1 MTRLFKTLS
10 STLSQFFYPSFCL
23 HCNRQTY
30 GKDKWICKAC
40 FDQIEWI
47 DTTLACQTCGRPK
60 RDRVSLQCKECRKRP
75 SYLMPF
81 CSCFFPEGPAYSL
94 HEQLRV
100 YESED
105 VAKIFAS
112 LLIVKWKELSW
123 PYPEAVVP
131 IPDSRLEMLSLKRQ
145 PNYLV
150 AKALS
155 KILAVPF
162 RPVLTTREKGIAY
175 GFRAKNFFQ
184 GNLTD
189 KKVLLVSDMVRDSDT
204 MRFARDAMLSLF
216 PKTIYTLALFDR
228 RM

>member
-1 MTRLFKTLS
+1 M
-10 STLSQFFYPSFCL
+10 
-23 HCNRQTY
+23 
-30 GKDKWICKAC
+30 
-40 FDQIEWI
+40 
-47 DTTLACQTCGRPK
+47 
-60 RDRVSLQCKECRKRP
+60 
-75 SYLMPF
+75 
-81 CSCFFPEGPAYSL
+81 
-94 HEQLRV
+94 
-100 YESED
+100 YETED

-112 LLIVKWKELSW
+112 LLVVKWKELSW
-123 PYPEAVVP
+123 PYPDAVVP

-155 KILAVPF
+155 KMLAIPF
-162 RPVLTTREKGIAY
+162 RPALTTREKGVAY

-189 KKVLLVSDMVRDSDT
+189 KKVLLISDMVHDSDT